1 MAMVRFC
8 RFAFVFMILGP
19 ATVVA
24 QPPADDP
31 GEGPWSGTAEVS
43 LIATSGNSDTR
54 TFGLGTEVI
63 YDPGAWRWLGR
74 ISYVET
80 AADNQL
86 KARSQSALVEIS
98 RRLAERLEAY
108 GRGGYLQDL
117 FAGIERRLTTE
128 GGLAYAV
135 IATDPQSLQLLAGFG
150 FTREQRVIGDT
161 LSLGTANVTG
171 RYRWALSETGAFT
184 EEASFVADLNTGD
197 DWRFTN
203 EVAVT
208 AALSARLSLKV
219 SHKLSYLN
227 RPVPGFRKTDT
238 ILAAAMVANF

>member
-1 MAMVRFC
+1 MAMIRFC
-8 RFAFVFMILGP
+8 RFVFVLMILGP
-19 ATVVA
+19 IDAVA
-24 QPPADDP
+24 QPASDDP
-31 GEGPWSGTAEVS
+31 VEGPWSGTAEVS
-43 LIATSGNSDTR
+43 LIATSGNSDTH
-54 TFGLGTEVI
+54 TFGLGAEVT

-80 AADNQL
+80 DADDQL
-86 KARSQSALVEIS
+86 KARSESALVEMS
-98 RRLAERLEAY
+98 RPLAERLEAY
-108 GRGGYLQDL
+108 AHGGYLRDL

-128 GGLAYAV
+128 GGLAYMV

-150 FTREQRVIGDT
+150 FTRELRVVGAA

-171 RYRWALSETGAFT
+171 RYRWAVSETSALT

-197 DWRFTN
+197 NWRFTN
-203 EVAVT
+203 EVAIT
-208 AALSARLSLKV
+208 AAVGARLSLKV
-219 SHKLSYLN
+219 SHKLSHLN

>member
-1 MAMVRFC
+1 MATIRFC
-8 RFAFVFMILGP
+8 GLAFVLMILDP
-19 ATVVA
+19 AFAVA
-24 QPPADDP
+24 QPPSDDP
-31 GEGPWSGTAEVS
+31 VEGPWSGTAEVS

-54 TFGLGTEVI
+54 TFGLGTEVT

-80 AADNQL
+80 EADDQL
-86 KARSQSALVEIS
+86 KARSQSALVEMS
-98 RRLAERLEAY
+98 RPFSERFEAY
-108 GRGGYLQDL
+108 ARGGYLQDL

-128 GGLAYAV
+128 GGLAYTV
-135 IATDPQSLQLLAGFG
+135 IATEPHSLRLLAGFG
-150 FTREQRVIGDT
+150 FTGEQRVAGND
-161 LSLGTANVTG
+161 LSLGSANATG
-171 RYRWALSETGAFT
+171 RYTWTITETSALR
-184 EEASFVADLNTGD
+184 EEAAFVAGLNSGD

-203 EVAVT
+203 EIAVT
-208 AALSARLSLKV
+208 AALSTKLSLKV

>member
-1 MAMVRFC
+1 MAMIRFC
-8 RFAFVFMILGP
+8 RFVFVLMSLGP
-19 ATVVA
+19 ATAAA
-24 QPPADDP
+24 QPTSDDQV
-31 GEGPWSGTAEVS
+31 GGPWSGTAEVS

-54 TFGLGTEVI
+54 TFGLGTEVT

-80 AADNQL
+80 EADDQL
-86 KARSQSALVEIS
+86 KARSQSALVEMS
-98 RRLAERLEAY
+98 RPLSERLDAY
-108 GRGGYLQDL
+108 ARGGYLRDL
-117 FAGIERRLTTE
+117 FAGIERRLTAE
-128 GGLAYAV
+128 GGLAYTV

-150 FTREQRVIGDT
+150 FTREQRVVGDA
-161 LSLGTANVTG
+161 LSLGTANATG
-171 RYRWALSETGAFT
+171 RDRWAISETSALT

-208 AALSARLSLKV
+208 AALSTRLSLEV
-219 SHKLSYLN
+219 SHTLSHLN

>member
-1 MAMVRFC
+1 MTMIRFC
-8 RFAFVFMILGP
+8 WFVLVLMILGP
-19 ATVVA
+19 ATAVA
-24 QPPADDP
+24 QPPSDDP
-31 GEGPWSGTAEVS
+31 VEGPWSGTAEVS

-54 TFGLGTEVI
+54 TFGLGTEVT

-80 AADNQL
+80 EADDQL
-86 KARSQSALVEIS
+86 NARSQSALVETS
-98 RRLAERLEAY
+98 RPLSERLDAY
-108 GRGGYLQDL
+108 ARGGYLRNL
-117 FAGIERRLTTE
+117 FAGVERRLTTE

-150 FTREQRVIGDT
+150 FTREQRMVGDA

-171 RYRWALSETGAFT
+171 RYRWAVSETSALT

-197 DWRFTN
+197 NWRFTN
-203 EVAVT
+203 EVAIT
-208 AALSARLSLKV
+208 AAVGARLSLKV
-219 SHKLSYLN
+219 SHKLSHLN